1 MELWQYDA
9 TDLARLIRTGQ
20 ASAKEAV
27 ESTFKRLHAVNPTIN
42 AVVRLL
48 EPEAH
53 AAAETADA
61 ARARGHALPPLHG
74 VPVTTKVNVDQAGL
88 PTDNGVVPLKD
99 FIAKE
104 DSPVVANLK
113 HAGAI
118 IIGRTNAPAFSM
130 RIFSDNA
137 LHGRTL
143 NPRDPSVTPG
153 GSSGGAGAATATGIG
168 AIAHGNDIGG
178 SVRIPAYCNGVVGLR
193 TGFARIPAF
202 NQTGVASGRPI
213 GAILMATQGPHTRTV
228 RDARLALEA
237 MARGD
242 RRDWRWNDVPMR
254 GPAPARPIKVAI
266 VPEVPGGKSHPAQV
280 EAVRLAGKHLR
291 GAGYVVEEV
300 LPPDI
305 ERGVELWHQICV
317 TDVFGG
323 LWPAMQK
330 MGDPD
335 GIAAMQ
341 AWLSIHKPVD
351 LATYVAALTER
362 EALAYRWMTFFQQ
375 WPLVIFPTLCDLP
388 PKQVADIT
396 RGARLDACRADCP
409 AARPARSRGAGRQ
422 PRQAAHRRPDHVD
435 AQPRRSL
442 PRCRRGDRGLRRYR
456 DADRPGRRLA
466 SNSAARRK
474 VDLQVAQLLLED
486 GNARRVAVLALVKCN
501 AGVEPVLDPAATA
514 ASLHEEGF
522 VCRGQRL
529 AVSHVVRGRR
539 RSDRQDQDQ
548 AGDQDLHVI
557 FHPRRIRALP
567 DDRLTSFN

>member
-20 ASAKEAV
+20 ASAREAV
-27 ESTFKRLHAVNPTIN
+27 DSVLGRLHKVNPAIN
-42 AVVRLL
+42 AVVRVL
-48 EPEAH
+48 ESEAR
-53 AAAETADA
+53 AEAETADA

-74 VPVTTKVNVDQAGL
+74 VPVTTKINVDQAGL
-88 PTDNGVVPLKD
+88 PTDNGVIPLKD
-99 FIAKE
+99 LIAQE

-118 IIGRTNAPAFSM
+118 IVGRTNAPAFSM

-254 GPAPARPIKVAI
+254 GPAPARPIRVAI

-341 AWLSIHKPVD
+341 AWLAIHKPVD

-362 EALAYRWMTFFQQ
+362 EALAFRWMTFFQQ

-396 RGARLDACRADCP
+396 PDGQREVLDSMRSALIAPLLGLPGLAVPVGSHGKLRTGVQIMSMRNREDLCLDAGEVIEACEGIVTPIDP
-409 AARPARSRGAGRQ
+409 VGA
-422 PRQAAHRRPDHVD
+422 
-435 AQPRRSL
+435 
-442 PRCRRGDRGLRRYR
+442 
-456 DADRPGRRLA
+456 
-466 SNSAARRK
+466 
-474 VDLQVAQLLLED
+474 
-486 GNARRVAVLALVKCN
+486 
-501 AGVEPVLDPAATA
+501 
-514 ASLHEEGF
+514 
-522 VCRGQRL
+522 
-529 AVSHVVRGRR
+529 
-539 RSDRQDQDQ
+539 
-548 AGDQDLHVI
+548 
-557 FHPRRIRALP
+557 
-567 DDRLTSFN
+567 